1 LSHPFRAGRA
11 HLQFPTTS
19 WDLLGDVA
27 RRGEQSAAAL
37 NEFADRYYAAVRA
50 FISAVARN
58 PVDAD
63 DLTQRFFQTV
73 VLSGPLLARA
83 DRKMGNFRPYLKQA
97 IRNFLV
103 DEYRREAR
111 AVNPDIRPDAL
122 ADGWDGVVTDAS
134 PGPDQALL
142 REWARS
148 LVAMAIERLEKACQS
163 NDQTQHFQLF
173 VHRYMTDPEHP
184 PSWRKVGEAFGL
196 DEKIARSRAETA
208 SRRFRALLRD
218 LIASDI
224 GSEKGID
231 AELQAVIA
239 IL

>member
-1 LSHPFRAGRA
+1 MPHPYRAGRA

-19 WDLLGDVA
+19 WDLLADLS

-50 FISAVARN
+50 FISAIARN
-58 PVDAD
+58 PLDAED
-63 DLTQRFFQTV
+63 FTQRFFETV

-83 DRKMGNFRPYLKQA
+83 DPKKGSFRPYLKRA
-97 IRNFLV
+97 IRNFIV
-103 DEYRREAR
+103 DEHRRAMR
-111 AVNPDIRPDAL
+111 TVNPDIRPDAL
-122 ADGWDGVVTDAS
+122 DDGWDAVVSESS

-148 LVAMAIERLEKACQS
+148 LVAMALERLERACQS

-173 VHRYMTDPEHP
+173 VHRYVTDAEHP
-184 PSWRKVGEAFGL
+184 PPWREVGEVFGL
-196 DEKIARSRAETA
+196 PEKIARSRAETA
-208 SRRFRALLRD
+208 ARRFRVLLRD

-224 GSEKGID
+224 GAEGDID
-231 AELQAVIA
+231 QELHAVMA
-239 IL
+239 VL

>member
-1 LSHPFRAGRA
+1 
-11 HLQFPTTS
+11 
-19 WDLLGDVA
+19 
-27 RRGEQSAAAL
+27 
-37 NEFADRYYAAVRA
+37 
-50 FISAVARN
+50 
-58 PVDAD
+58 
-63 DLTQRFFQTV
+63 LTQRFFETV
-73 VLSGPLLARA
+73 VLSGRLLTRA
-83 DRKMGNFRPYLKQA
+83 DRKKGSFRPYLKQA

-122 ADGWDGVVTDAS
+122 EGGWEGIVSESA

-148 LVAMAIERLEKACQS
+148 LVAMALDRLEKACHD

-173 VHRYMTDPEHP
+173 VHRYLADAEHP
-184 PSWRKVGEAFGL
+184 PPWRQVGEAFGL

-208 SRRFRALLRD
+208 SRRFRTLLRD

-224 GSEKGID
+224 GSEDDID
-231 AELQAVIA
+231 EELQAVIA
-239 IL
+239 IS